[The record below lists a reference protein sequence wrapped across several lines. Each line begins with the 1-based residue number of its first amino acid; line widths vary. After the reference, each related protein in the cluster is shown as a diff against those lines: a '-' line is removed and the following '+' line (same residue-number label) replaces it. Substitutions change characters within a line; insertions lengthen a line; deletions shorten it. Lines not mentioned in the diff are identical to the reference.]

1 MSDIKDDFS
10 DIIQKNRGMFGGEHA
25 TLDDALGTLD
35 NVQEAVRS
43 DGVAFEL
50 TCHGCKRPQQYT
62 LGYPE
67 VIALKFRIDPSIA
80 FTRPSPTLK
89 SPQQVCP
96 NPSVWAPVPQ
106 KGELLCQDKCPC
118 GWKLRIALDFNEPEK
133 YLRKARQRGYLQP
146 QMEGPVQQHCQAL
159 HQMGVARR
167 R

>member
-10 DIIQKNRGMFGGEHA
+10 DIIAKNRGMFAGEHA

-35 NVQEAVRS
+35 NVQDAVRP

-50 TCHGCKRPQQYT
+50 TCHGCKRPSQYVVE
-62 LGYPE
+62 YPE
-67 VIALKFRIDPSIA
+67 MIALKFRIDPSIA
-80 FTRPSPTLK
+80 FTRRSNALAH
-89 SPQQVCP
+89 PQQACP
-96 NPSVWAPVPQ
+96 NPSTWAPVPQ

-118 GWKLRIALDFNEPEK
+118 GWKLRIALTFNEPEK
-133 YLRKARQRGYLQP
+133 YLRQARQRGYLGP
-146 QMEGPVQQHCQAL
+146 QMEGPIQAHCQQL